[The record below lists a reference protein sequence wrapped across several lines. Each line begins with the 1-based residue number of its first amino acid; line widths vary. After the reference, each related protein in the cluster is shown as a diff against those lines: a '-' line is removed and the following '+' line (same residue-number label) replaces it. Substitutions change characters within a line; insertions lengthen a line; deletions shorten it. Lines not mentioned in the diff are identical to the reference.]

1 MKLMPSTTQGRIATS
16 LILALVFVGTAFV
29 SGIGE
34 VAQGNG
40 MMTKLFLVFM
50 GAIIALQVIPGLVL
64 LGAMIR
70 GLSALTRKEAV
81 KQTEIQE

>member
-1 MKLMPSTTQGRIATS
+1 MRLLPTTTQGKIATS
-16 LILALVFVGTAFV
+16 LILALVFIGTTLV

-40 MMTKLFLVFM
+40 VMTKLFLVFM
-50 GAIIALQVIPGLVL
+50 GAIIAIQVIPGLLL

-70 GLSALTRKEAV
+70 GLSTLSRREAV
-81 KQTEIQE
+81 KQSEIQE